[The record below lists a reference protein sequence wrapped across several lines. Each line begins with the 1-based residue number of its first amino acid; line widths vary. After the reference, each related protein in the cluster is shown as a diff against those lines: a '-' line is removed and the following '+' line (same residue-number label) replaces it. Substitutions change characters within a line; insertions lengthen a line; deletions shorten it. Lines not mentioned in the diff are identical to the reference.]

1 MPLTVARMK
10 NPFVGYIDNA
20 MKWCDVAVVWENF
33 CCWDEYAGKHKVIKV
48 IIRGSGKG
56 KKYVQINNKNTKMT
70 SMTSSWCFYC
80 SLCTYITLFSNA
92 AVPGFKQVDDSLAG
106 LRILTSSLLNPYLTV

>member
-33 CCWDEYAGKHKVIKV
+33 CC
-48 IIRGSGKG
+48 
-56 KKYVQINNKNTKMT
+56 
-70 SMTSSWCFYC
+70 
-80 SLCTYITLFSNA
+80 
-92 AVPGFKQVDDSLAG
+92 
-106 LRILTSSLLNPYLTV
+106 